1 LLTHLFVRLARFHK
15 AMTTQHPTFEGSYVA
30 LVTPFSPDGKTV
42 DYKALDELVE
52 FQIKGGTDGIVA
64 VGTTGESPTLSH
76 EEHRKVIEAIVKCVN
91 KRIKVIAGTG
101 SNSTDEAVEL
111 TTFAKEVGADGALVV
126 VPYYNKPTQE
136 GLYKHFNVVADVG
149 LPVILYNVPGRCG
162 TALTPKTIA
171 RLAAHPNIVAIKEA
185 SGSLDQVSEI
195 LLQCNLTVLSGDD
208 SLTLGFMSI
217 GARGVISVI
226 GNFVP
231 RKLKD
236 LVEAALKED
245 YVTARKVHLELFKL
259 SRVMFV
265 ESNPIPVKT
274 AMEMLGL
281 CNSAMRLPLCA
292 ITEPNK
298 QLVHQTLVENGLLK
312 Q

>member
-1 LLTHLFVRLARFHK
+1 
-15 AMTTQHPTFEGSYVA
+15 MTKQHPTFEGSFVA
-30 LVTPFSPDGKTV
+30 IVTPFTPDGKSV

-76 EEHRKVIEAIVKCVN
+76 EEHRQVIEAIVKKVN
-91 KRIKVIAGTG
+91 KRILVIAGTG
-101 SNSTDEAVEL
+101 SNSTDEAIEL
-111 TTFAKEVGADGALVV
+111 TSHAKSIGADGALVV

-136 GLYKHFNVVADVG
+136 GMFLHFSAVADVG
-149 LPVILYNVPGRCG
+149 LPVILYNVPGRTG
-162 TALTPKTIA
+162 AGLAPKTIA
-171 RLAAHPNIVAIKEA
+171 RLAEHPNVVAIKEA
-185 SGSLDQVSEI
+185 SGSSDQVSEI
-195 LLQCNLTVLSGDD
+195 LLQTKLTVLSGDD
-208 SLTLGFMSI
+208 SLTLPFMSI
-217 GARGVISVI
+217 GAKGVISVI

-245 YVTARKVHLELFKL
+245 YATARKVHLELFKL

-281 CNSAMRLPLCA
+281 CNSFMRLPLCSIA
-292 ITEPNK
+292 DANK
-298 QLVHQTLVENGLLK
+298 ELVRQTLVETGLLK

>member
-1 LLTHLFVRLARFHK
+1 
-15 AMTTQHPTFEGSYVA
+15 MTVQHPTFEGSYVA
-30 LVTPFSPDGKTV
+30 IVTPFTADGKSV

-52 FQIKGGTDGIVA
+52 FQINGGTDGIVA

-76 EEHRKVIEAIVKCVN
+76 EEHRKVIEAIVKRVN
-91 KRIKVIAGTG
+91 KRIKVVAGTG

-111 TTFAKEVGADGALVV
+111 TTHAKNIGADGALVV

-136 GLYKHFNVVADVG
+136 GLFQHFNVVADVG
-149 LPVILYNVPGRCG
+149 LPVILYNVPGRSG
-162 TALTPKTIA
+162 TALTAKTIA

-185 SGSLDQVSEI
+185 SGSMDQVSEI

-217 GARGVISVI
+217 GAKGVISVI

-236 LVEAALKED
+236 LVSAALKED
-245 YVTARKVHLELFKL
+245 YVTARKIHLDLFKL

-274 AMEMLGL
+274 AMEFLGL
-281 CNSAMRLPLCA
+281 CNSSMRLPLCA
-292 ITEPNK
+292 ITDANK
-298 QLVHQTLVENGLLK
+298 ELVRNTLVETGLLK

>member
-1 LLTHLFVRLARFHK
+1 L
-15 AMTTQHPTFEGSYVA
+15 
-30 LVTPFSPDGKTV
+30 
-42 DYKALDELVE
+42 
-52 FQIKGGTDGIVA
+52 
-64 VGTTGESPTLSH
+64 
-76 EEHRKVIEAIVKCVN
+76 RK
-91 KRIKVIAGTG
+91 
-101 SNSTDEAVEL
+101 TDEAIEL

-136 GLYKHFNVVADVG
+136 GLYLHFSAVADVG
-149 LPVILYNVPGRCG
+149 LPVILYNVPGRSG

-217 GARGVISVI
+217 GAKGVISVI

-236 LVEAALKED
+236 LVSAALKED
-245 YVTARKVHLELFKL
+245 YVTARKIHLELFKL
-259 SRVMFV
+259 SRYT
-265 ESNPIPVKT
+265 T
-274 AMEMLGL
+274 A
-281 CNSAMRLPLCA
+281 
-292 ITEPNK
+292 
-298 QLVHQTLVENGLLK
+298 
-312 Q
+312 

>member
-1 LLTHLFVRLARFHK
+1 
-15 AMTTQHPTFEGSYVA
+15 MTVQHPTFEGSYVA
-30 LVTPFSPDGKTV
+30 LVTPFTADGKSV

-52 FQIKGGTDGIVA
+52 FQIQGGTDGIVA

-76 EEHRKVIEAIVKCVN
+76 DEHRKVIEAIVKRVN

-101 SNSTDEAVEL
+101 SNSTGEAVEL
-111 TTFAKEVGADGALVV
+111 TTYAKEVGADGALVV

-136 GLYKHFNVVADVG
+136 GLYQHFNVVADVG
-149 LPVILYNVPGRCG
+149 LPVILYNVPGRTG
-162 TALTPKTIA
+162 AALTPKTIA

-185 SGSLDQVSEI
+185 SGSVDQVSEI

-208 SLTLGFMSI
+208 SLTLPFMSV
-217 GARGVISVI
+217 GAKGVISVI

-231 RKLKD
+231 RQLKD
-236 LVEAALKED
+236 LVAAALKED
-245 YVTARKVHLELFKL
+245 YVTARKIHLDLFKL

-274 AMEMLGL
+274 AMELLGH
-281 CNSAMRLPLCA
+281 CSASMRLPLCP
-292 ITEPNK
+292 ITDANK
-298 QLVHQTLVENGLLK
+298 ELVRSTLVEVGLLK

>member
-1 LLTHLFVRLARFHK
+1 MAK
-15 AMTTQHPTFEGSYVA
+15 QHPTFEGSFVA
-30 LVTPFSPDGKTV
+30 IVTPFTPDGKSV

-76 EEHRKVIEAIVKCVN
+76 EEHRQVIEAIVKKVN
-91 KRIKVIAGTG
+91 KRILVIAGTG
-101 SNSTDEAVEL
+101 SNSTDEAIEL
-111 TTFAKEVGADGALVV
+111 TSHAKSIGADGALVV

-136 GLYKHFNVVADVG
+136 GMYLHFSVVADVG
-149 LPVILYNVPGRCG
+149 LPVILYNVPGRTG
-162 TALTPKTIA
+162 AGLTPKTIA
-171 RLAAHPNIVAIKEA
+171 RLAEHPNVVAIKEA
-185 SGSLDQVSEI
+185 SGSSDQVSEI
-195 LLQCNLTVLSGDD
+195 LLQTKLTVLSGDD
-208 SLTLGFMSI
+208 SLTLPFMSI
-217 GARGVISVI
+217 GAKGVISVI

-245 YVTARKVHLELFKL
+245 YATARKVHLELFKL

-281 CNSAMRLPLCA
+281 CNSFMRLPLCP
-292 ITEPNK
+292 ITDANK
-298 QLVHQTLVENGLLK
+298 ELVHHTLVETGLLK

>member
-1 LLTHLFVRLARFHK
+1 MPV
-15 AMTTQHPTFEGSYVA
+15 QHPTFEGSYVA
-30 LVTPFSPDGKTV
+30 IVTPFTTDGKSV

-52 FQIKGGTDGIVA
+52 FQINGGTDGIVA

-76 EEHRKVIEAIVKCVN
+76 DEHHKVIEAIVKRVN

-101 SNSTDEAVEL
+101 SNSTDEAIEL

-136 GLYKHFNVVADVG
+136 GLYLHFSAVADVG
-149 LPVILYNVPGRCG
+149 LPVILYNVPGRSG

-217 GARGVISVI
+217 GAKGVISVI

-236 LVEAALKED
+236 LVSAALKED
-245 YVTARKVHLELFKL
+245 YVTARKIHLELFKL

-274 AMEMLGL
+274 AMELLGL
-281 CNSAMRLPLCA
+281 CNSNMRLPLCA
-292 ITEPNK
+292 ITDANK
-298 QLVHQTLVENGLLK
+298 ELVRHTLVETGLLK

>member
-1 LLTHLFVRLARFHK
+1 
-15 AMTTQHPTFEGSYVA
+15 
-30 LVTPFSPDGKTV
+30 V
-42 DYKALDELVE
+42 DYKRLDELVE

-76 EEHRKVIEAIVKCVN
+76 EEHRQVIEAVVKRVN

-101 SNSTDEAVEL
+101 SNSTGEAIHL
-111 TTFAKEVGADGALVV
+111 TQFAKDVGADGALVV

-136 GLYKHFNVVADVG
+136 GLYLHFNAVADVG
-149 LPVILYNVPGRCG
+149 LPVILYNVPGRSG
-162 TALTPKTIA
+162 AGLTPKTIA
-171 RLAAHPNIVAIKEA
+171 RLAAHPHIVAIKEA
-185 SGSLDQVSEI
+185 SGSVDQVSDI
-195 LLQCNLTVLSGDD
+195 LSQCNLTVLSGDD
-208 SLTLGFMSI
+208 SLTIPFMSV

-226 GNFVP
+226 GNIVP
-231 RKLKD
+231 RRLKD

-245 YVTARKVHLELFKL
+245 YVTARKIHLELFKI

-274 AMEMLGL
+274 AMGLLGL
-281 CNSAMRLPLCA
+281 SESVMRLPLCA
-292 ITEPNK
+292 ISDSNK
-298 QLVHQTLVENGLLK
+298 EVVRLALVEAGLLK